1 MNQNKEV
8 TIFTSIRT
16 KIVVSMFFVSLL
28 SCIVLGL
35 VIIPNVSKNIDS
47 TNKSYMKDL
56 AKSYGTMFER
66 EIVLDGI
73 ETALSFSNLSE
84 SLEGVGV
91 DGIESSYVYVVA
103 ADGTML
109 YHPTADKVGQPVE
122 NEAVKQT
129 VEKISKHEPVANNV
143 IEYMFKGVEKYA
155 GIYVNETQDFIVVVT
170 ADSDELFS
178 VMHRVVRN
186 AVIGFI
192 AILVY
197 VIVSGSFIAYAMI
210 KPINQVTKYT
220 VKLADMDFTE
230 DETQDMLCERKDETG
245 RMARALSHLVS
256 ELVKVINEI
265 KEKSDHL
272 MSAADALNTDASETA
287 TTMEQVESAIN
298 DIAQGATSQ
307 ANETQ
312 QATENVIHMGNM
324 IQDTNDGMSRLLTFA
339 HSMRE
344 TTEQAHEILN
354 ELKNVNRKA
363 EEYID
368 VIADQTNTT
377 NESALKISEATK
389 LITSIAEETNLL
401 SLNASIEAARA
412 GEQGRGF
419 GVVAAEIQKLAE
431 QSNESAKRIEEIIQE
446 LLLDSEKAVETM
458 YDVKEIMRAQSDHV
472 EQTEIAFS
480 QLTEGMA
487 QSIDGINEISEKTSS
502 LDHARTNV
510 VDIVQSLTAIA
521 EENAAGTEQTSASA
535 TEVAAI
541 VEDISDKSNTLRDV
555 AKVLDDDMNIF
566 KL

>member
-155 GIYVNETQDFIVVVT
+155 GIYVNEAQDFIVVVT